1 MDSVAAEGLV
11 VRPSRV
17 GDGPFLQGLYQA
29 ARPDLQWIDG
39 EHEQVQQVIAQQFQV
54 QEQGL
59 GENFPNAMH
68 YVVEKLGTAIG
79 ALSTDFGPNEIRVL
93 YLAFIPQAR
102 GQGYGR
108 TVLQGAES
116 RATDPLPG
124 GDRGLDQQS
133 PRPSALPGAGFR
145 STRAQPG
152 GGAVGLVSER
162 QLTQSCRHHKSLWER
177 AVWRKACPR

>member
-1 MDSVAAEGLV
+1 MNSVAAEGLV
-11 VRPSRV
+11 VRPSQV
-17 GDGPFLQGLYQA
+17 SDGPFLQSLYQA

-59 GENFPNAMH
+59 GERFPNAMH

-108 TVLQGAES
+108 AVLQGVQKAAQQIRCPVATVVWASNPHARQHYLALGFEVQEHNPAAE
-116 RATDPLPG
+116 R
-124 GDRGLDQQS
+124 
-133 PRPSALPGAGFR
+133 
-145 STRAQPG
+145 
-152 GGAVGLVSER
+152 LVWFP
-162 QLTQSCRHHKSLWER
+162 KGN
-177 AVWRKACPR
+177 

>member
-1 MDSVAAEGLV
+1 MNSVAAEGLV
-11 VRPSRV
+11 VRPSQV
-17 GDGPFLQGLYQA
+17 SDGPFLQSLYQA

-108 TVLQGAES
+108 AVLQGVQKAAQQIRCPVATVVWASNPHARRHYLALGFEVQESNPAAE
-116 RATDPLPG
+116 R
-124 GDRGLDQQS
+124 
-133 PRPSALPGAGFR
+133 
-145 STRAQPG
+145 
-152 GGAVGLVSER
+152 LVWYP
-162 QLTQSCRHHKSLWER
+162 KGN
-177 AVWRKACPR
+177 

>member
-1 MDSVAAEGLV
+1 MQAVAADGLV

-17 GDGPFLQGLYQA
+17 SDGPFLQGLYQA
-29 ARPDLQWIDG
+29 ARPDLQWVDG
-39 EHEQVQQVIAQQFQV
+39 EPEQVQQLVAQQFHV

-59 GENFPNAMH
+59 NEQYPGAMH

-108 TVLQGAES
+108 AVLQGVQSAAQQLRCPVATVVWTSNPHARQHYLALGFQVQESNLAAE
-116 RATDPLPG
+116 R
-124 GDRGLDQQS
+124 
-133 PRPSALPGAGFR
+133 
-145 STRAQPG
+145 
-152 GGAVGLVSER
+152 LVWYP
-162 QLTQSCRHHKSLWER
+162 KGN
-177 AVWRKACPR
+177 

>member
-1 MDSVAAEGLV
+1 MQAVAAEGLV
-11 VRPSRV
+11 VRPSQV
-17 GDGPFLQGLYQA
+17 SDGPFLQSLYQA

-108 TVLQGAES
+108 AVLQGVQKAAQQIRCPVATVVWASNPHARQHYLALGFQVQES
-116 RATDPLPG
+116 NPA
-124 GDRGLDQQS
+124 
-133 PRPSALPGAGFR
+133 
-145 STRAQPG
+145 AQR
-152 GGAVGLVSER
+152 LVWYP
-162 QLTQSCRHHKSLWER
+162 KGN
-177 AVWRKACPR
+177 